1 MAAAAPTPAE
11 LQALILQLQSQVATL
26 TSGAAPA
33 GPAPAAVVF
42 ADTPQSLYADDLI
55 NYSTKRGSSIYEQG
69 CKTLDDK
76 ALTDGFGMT
85 PDQTVIFVESLTRRA
100 IAMGWNAGSKQ
111 ITTFTNHSGKTVD
124 IIKEY
129 GQIDEVTLKTA
140 CERFCKAGEADA
152 ESRAKQ
158 NNTMLAICLGESLTA
173 DTQARLLTY
182 RNKYTFDGVEY
193 APLMY
198 KIIMRLATIDTVATM
213 QVLRDNLNNLG
224 VFAAMVNGDINKING
239 EFDKNYT
246 QLLAR
251 GARVDDPVGLLF
263 EAYHV
268 VPCYNFKTY
277 IRRHYDNYLD
287 SKLIN
292 LTHEALMTSVMRKYD
307 WLRQKGQ
314 WGAKSPNDK
323 KIIAMAS
330 QINALKGN
338 LKADKNLED
347 ALNDDKKTRN
357 KKNRGNKTRQK
368 EEEAWKKI
376 PPKDGDKKSKEVGKH
391 TFHWCEHHMAWCMHL
406 PSECHLGMQRKE
418 EQSPTVGGNSAT
430 CAAAVASVA
439 NPQFQALI
447 ASIMAGRFNED

>member
-1 MAAAAPTPAE
+1 MATVVPTPAE
-11 LQALILQLQSQVATL
+11 LQALILQLQNQVATL
-26 TSGAAPA
+26 TLGAAPA
-33 GPAPAAVVF
+33 GSAPAAAIF

-55 NYSTKRGSSIYEQG
+55 DYSMKRGSSIYEQG

-85 PDQTVIFVESLTRRA
+85 SNQTVVFVESLTHRA
-100 IAMGWNAGSKQ
+100 TAMGWNTGSKQ
-111 ITTFTNHSGKTVD
+111 ITTFTNRSGKAVD

-140 CERFCKAGEADA
+140 CKRFCKAGEVDA

-158 NNTMLAICLGESLTA
+158 NNSMLALCLDKSLTA
-173 DTQARLLTY
+173 EAQARLLTY
-182 RNKYTFDGVEY
+182 RNEYTFDGVEY

-198 KIIMRLATIDTVATM
+198 KIIMRLATIDTVTTT
-213 QVLRDNLNNLG
+213 QVLRNNLNNLG
-224 VFAAMVNGDINKING
+224 VFAATVNGNINKING

-251 GARVDDPVGLLF
+251 DANVDDPVGLLF

-277 IRRHYDNYLD
+277 IRRHYNDYLD

-292 LTHEALMTSVMRKYD
+292 LTHEALMTSALRKYD

-314 WGAKSPNDK
+314 WGAKSPDVE
-323 KIIAMAS
+323 KIVAMAA
-330 QINALKGN
+330 QINALKGH

-357 KKNRGNKTRQK
+357 KKNRGDKTRQK
-368 EEEAWKKI
+368 VDEAWKKI
-376 PPKDGDKKSKEVGKH
+376 PPKDGDKKSKEMG
-391 TFHWCEHHMAWCMHL
+391 
-406 PSECHLGMQRKE
+406 
-418 EQSPTVGGNSAT
+418 
-430 CAAAVASVA
+430 
-439 NPQFQALI
+439 
-447 ASIMAGRFNED
+447 